1 MYFDFGVSYVQ
12 KMLQPFHVHSTP
24 LLNLV
29 GFLSFFLSFFCIKSG
44 SEGTGAEKMARG
56 QVPGN

>member
-29 GFLSFFLSFFCIKSG
+29 DSLSFFSFFCIKSG
-44 SEGTGAEKMARG
+44 SEGTGAEEMARG